1 MVLGQFSDIC
11 GPSANIIKL
20 AKGHKGYGSA
30 AIYSTAEKEQD
41 STSRSFLDMRQ
52 QI

>member
-1 MVLGQFSDIC
+1 MKGKKTEKKQKGKKTC
-11 GPSANIIKL
+11 IIL
-20 AKGHKGYGSA
+20 IAPQA
-30 AIYSTAEKEQD
+30 LDVSTAEKEQD